1 MPSPCPCCTGKL
13 YSKGKRRSPVC
24 NACGYSETLQ
34 RGRPRNNPDR
44 LVTDRDVYQAKKI
57 AADRIVTYALF
68 DPLLLP
74 EGAICVIYRC
84 ALVGTAVGC
93 SRKSVERDRP
103 GLRAVPL
110 GSLRAGEKRWVTELG
125 AVKSLRRSGSRVLAQ
140 RTGARSLR
148 LG

>member
-1 MPSPCPCCTGKL
+1 MLLKNLGILGQKMIKPCPSPDCIGKL

-24 NACGYSETLQ
+24 NACGYRETLQ
-34 RGRPRNNPDR
+34 RGRPRKNPDR
-44 LVTDRDVYQAKKI
+44 LVTDRDIYQAKKT

-74 EGAICVIYRC
+74 EGAIGAIYRC

-93 SRKSVERDRP
+93 SRVSVESDRP

-110 GSLRAGEKRWVTELG
+110 GRERGQLRRWVAELE
-125 AVKSLRRSGSRVLAQ
+125 
-140 RTGARSLR
+140 
-148 LG
+148 